1 MAGITIRVIDAGAL
15 NGFRRI
21 AERAP
26 EKLQAVIEVFVTD
39 VHGEAVQ
46 SMRSSRPA
54 GRLYTHRFWTDK
66 AGRLRIGGKR
76 NKPHRASAP
85 GQVPAVDTGN
95 LVGHIEFDSG
105 PGFGEV
111 GATVKTG
118 LWMEQG
124 TRKIQPRPW
133 LGPAVS
139 KVEEKLKAALE
150 KVFDE

>member
-1 MAGITIRVIDAGAL
+1 MSAVTIRVIDAGAL
-15 NGFRRI
+15 NGFSRI

-26 EKLQAVIEVFVTD
+26 EKLQAVIETFVLD
-39 VHGEAVQ
+39 AHGEAVQ
-46 SMRSSRPA
+46 SIRSSRPS
-54 GRLYTHRFWTDK
+54 GRLYTHRFWTDS

-76 NKPHRASAP
+76 SKPHRASAP
-85 GQVPAVDTGN
+85 GQPPAVDTGN

-105 PGFGEV
+105 PGYGEV

-118 LWMEQG
+118 LWMEEG

-133 LGPAVS
+133 LMPAIS
-139 KVEEKLKAALE
+139 KVEEKLKAAIE